1 MKKEISL
8 SVLLRGLSKR
18 IRNKIL
24 LFIKLK
30 PLEMI
35 DTVCLLIPKD
45 KLTVLDLS
53 SYGVPT
59 WNLHSKTDQYDKF
72 VKNPSKKDK
81 DSGLYFPRL
90 TGYRRKSYGQEANVR
105 IEFSAPKL
113 LYLNNLDELE
123 DKDFNQVVETLQERL
138 QTMGIVA
145 TKSILEKASVSSVHF
160 SKNIQLEDGYTVT
173 HLISEMN
180 KVNLRKSFDFA
191 KTRFMNDGQSLYAHT
206 TAHQLVIYDKIA
218 DLGKDKKRAIDKDQP
233 LYQRTL
239 FTELKS
245 NNELNEVI
253 RFEIRLNHKQKMNKV
268 IEDLGYAKNP
278 TFRDVFNTELSK
290 KVVNSYWQKLIKERN
305 LGLFSIAISVKDV
318 LRTLFLADKKLKP
331 KQAIYLLGL
340 FQLARDEEGMRQLRT
355 IISKRSHDRTWYRIA
370 KDMQQASE
378 LITKNKLRDWVTQL
392 DKKLED
398 YEPYKSKNY
407 ADKTS

>member
-1 MKKEISL
+1 
-8 SVLLRGLSKR
+8 
-18 IRNKIL
+18 
-24 LFIKLK
+24 
-30 PLEMI
+30 MI

-45 KLTVLDLS
+45 KLTVLDLT

-72 VKNPSKKDK
+72 VKNPSKRDL

-90 TGYRRKSYGQEANVR
+90 TGYRRKSYGQDANVR
-105 IEFSAPKL
+105 IEFSVPKL

-123 DKDFNQVVETLQERL
+123 DKDFSEVIETLKDRL
-138 QTMGIVA
+138 QTMGVVV
-145 TKSILEKASVSSVHF
+145 KRSVLENASVSSVHF

-191 KTRFMNDGQSLYAHT
+191 KIRFMNDGQSLYAHT
-206 TAHQLVIYDKIA
+206 TAHQLVIYDKVA

-239 FTELKS
+239 FTELKKDS
-245 NNELNEVI
+245 ELNEVI

-305 LGLFSIAISVKDV
+305 LGLFSIVVSVKDI

-340 FQLARDEEGMRQLRT
+340 FQLARDGDGMRQLRT

-392 DKKLED
+392 DKKLAD
-398 YEPYKSKNY
+398 YKPYKTKNY
-407 ADKTS
+407 ADKTR